1 LGPDRDLATTWHAP
15 CSSRDDHGETT
26 QGAIA
31 MKKIPNHTA
40 SSAHLDLAAVT
51 GGDDSIGRQMVTGA
65 IRPKIWD
72 ELPKK
77 PDQTTVEQPTK

>member
-1 LGPDRDLATTWHAP
+1 MRRAHAAMTTGNH
-15 CSSRDDHGETT
+15 

-31 MKKIPNHTA
+31 MKKISKHTA

-51 GGDDSIGRQMVTGA
+51 GGSDDTVRRMVSGA

-72 ELPKK
+72 ELPVK
-77 PDQTTVEQPTK
+77 PNQTTVEQPTK